1 MRSHDPWHGG
11 SEGAKRAAK
20 KYHLAMAYFKSGDG
34 PRGTAKL
41 NQALKMDSD
50 PA

>member
-11 SEGAKRAAK
+11 SEGAERAAE
-20 KYHLAMAYFKSGDG
+20 KYHLAMAYFKY
-34 PRGTAKL
+34 
-41 NQALKMDSD
+41 QALKMDSD